1 MSDSA
6 FHDAH
11 GVSFW
16 TPADRELPDNPRCVL
31 ATDGEAHFVAIIMAD
46 GEWQNAHTDE
56 PIDSVITHWME
67 LPEIPQA

>member
-31 ATDGEAHFVAIIMAD
+31 ATDLEAHFIATFED
-46 GEWQNAHTDE
+46 GQWFNAHTSE
-56 PIDSVITHWME
+56 LIDSVVTNWME
-67 LPEIPQA
+67 LPEIPTE